1 MEGLS
6 HSGKYILSA
15 LFTFPSLAPLT
26 VNPPTFSSDLKS
38 WELITQMKNSG
49 LSEED
54 LLRVI
59 EDAGV
64 TDVNKIDIDDFEAIV
79 VSLEEFGAV

>member
-1 MEGLS
+1 
-6 HSGKYILSA
+6 
-15 LFTFPSLAPLT
+15 
-26 VNPPTFSSDLKS
+26 
-38 WELITQMKNSG
+38 MKNSG

-79 VSLEEFGAV
+79 ISLEDLGAV

>member
-1 MEGLS
+1 MTRRQIFAFLTLITFLLPPFPQLS
-6 HSGKYILSA
+6 R
-15 LFTFPSLAPLT
+15 
-26 VNPPTFSSDLKS
+26 DLKN

-49 LSEED
+49 LSEEE

-64 TDVNKIDIDDFEAIV
+64 ADVNKIDIDDFEAIV
-79 VSLEEFGAV
+79 LSLEELGAV